1 MKRPLRFYFD
11 FASPYAYFALRPLQE
26 LAAEH
31 GRAIEYRPMLLWA
44 VLKAHGIAAPLDAPV
59 KRAYFQTDMVRSA
72 AFHGVPYI
80 HPVTLPFSSHLAARL
95 FYAIVEQR
103 PDAAQALT
111 QDIFDALFARGE
123 DITHL
128 DVLRAIAVG
137 QGLDPDAARA
147 AIEGPLGRQR
157 LAEAVDLAI
166 ADKVCGSPYM
176 LVDGEG
182 FFGCDRLPQIEWR
195 LAQAERAD
203 DRIKRKE
210 AS

>member
-11 FASPYAYFALRPLQE
+11 FASPYAYFALRPLQA

-31 GRAIEYRPMLLWA
+31 GRAVVYRPMLLWA

-59 KRAYFQTDMVRSA
+59 KRAYFVTDMMRSA

-80 HPVTLPFSSHLAARL
+80 QPVNLPFSSHLAARL
-95 FYAIVEQR
+95 FYAIVAQR
-103 PDAAQALT
+103 PEAAQALT

-123 DITHL
+123 DITQT
-128 DVLRAIAVG
+128 DVLREIAVA
-137 QGLDPDAARA
+137 QGLDLDGARA
-147 AIEGPLGRQR
+147 AIEGPLGRQK

-182 FFGCDRLPQIEWR
+182 FFGCDRLPQIAWR
-195 LAQAERAD
+195 LSQTENE
-203 DRIKRKE
+203 RKE

>member
-1 MKRPLRFYFD
+1 MKQPMRFYFD
-11 FASPYAYFALRPLQE
+11 FASPYAYFALRPLQK
-26 LAAEH
+26 LAAEYD
-31 GRAIEYRPMLLWA
+31 RAIEYRPMLLWA
-44 VLKAHGIAAPLDAPV
+44 VLKAHGIAAPLDSPV
-59 KRAYFQTDMVRSA
+59 KRDYFVTDMMRSA

-80 HPVTLPFSSHLAARL
+80 HPVNLPFSSHLAARL
-95 FYAIVEQR
+95 FYAIVAQR

-111 QDIFDALFARGE
+111 QQIFDALFARGE
-123 DITHL
+123 DITQV

-137 QGLDPDAARA
+137 RGFDLDGARE
-147 AIEGPLGRQR
+147 AIDGPLGRQK

-182 FFGCDRLPQIEWR
+182 FFGCDRLPQVAWR
-195 LAQAERAD
+195 LSQTRNE
-203 DRIKRKE
+203 RKE

>member
-11 FASPYAYFALRPLQE
+11 FASPYAYFALRPLQA

-59 KRAYFQTDMVRSA
+59 KRAYFMADMTRSA
-72 AFHGVPYI
+72 AFHGVPYV
-80 HPVTLPFSSHLAARL
+80 HPADLPFSSHLAARL

-103 PDAAQALT
+103 PDAERALT
-111 QDIFDALFARGE
+111 HEIFGALFARGE
-123 DITHL
+123 DITQV
-128 DVLRAIAVG
+128 DVLRAVAVA
-137 QGLDPDAARA
+137 QGLDLEGAREA
-147 AIEGPLGRQR
+147 MQGQLGRER

-166 ADKVCGSPYM
+166 ADKACGSPYV

-182 FFGCDRLPQIEWR
+182 FFGCDRLPQIAWR
-195 LAQAERAD
+195 LSQTEGPIDSIEQR
-203 DRIKRKE
+203 E
-210 AS
+210 AL